1 VSPASTDAAYTGARW
16 LVDELVAAGVR
27 WACISPGSRST
38 ALALALSARSD
49 MRTWV
54 LYDERSAAYFALG
67 LARARVEPVAL
78 LCTSGTAVA
87 NYLPGVVEA
96 SLSRVPL
103 ILLTA
108 DRPPEARDV
117 GAAQAIDQVGIFG
130 TAVRFSIDL
139 PVADS
144 VPQTL
149 RHWRSTL
156 CRAVAMARA
165 APAGPVHLNIP
176 FREPLV
182 ARTSPQDA
190 PIDGDEPGEDRP
202 APFSRA
208 MIGRRTLPPAEA
220 GEVAEIVE
228 RAERPLLV
236 AGPME
241 DRRAADALLALARR
255 CDAPILADP
264 LSGLRDRDSD
274 VRIVDSADI
283 FLRDLTVQRA
293 LEPDLILRIGAP
305 PTSRPVFEF
314 LDRTRNSAHLFV
326 DDGAAWRDA
335 TLVGATHI
343 WADPA
348 EVLARVPGRA
358 ASGRGWTSLWTS
370 VACATRQALDSA
382 LARID
387 EPFEG
392 RAFRELAEALPEGSV
407 VLVGNSMPVRD
418 LDAFYPAFGRGVH
431 LLGNRGAAGIDG
443 VVSTAVGVAAAS
455 DRPVFLAIGDMS
467 LYHDMNGLL
476 VARME
481 EIPLSVILLNNDGG
495 GIFSFLPQASL
506 PRHFDRLFGTP
517 HGLDFAR
524 VAHLYD
530 MGYERPSDWAAFRRA
545 VTSPRAARERRI
557 IEVASTRQ
565 RNAELHREV
574 WAQGVNAARVAL
586 GQ

>member
-1 VSPASTDAAYTGARW
+1 MSPASLDLAFTGAGW
-16 LVDELVAAGVR
+16 LAEELIAAGVR
-27 WACISPGSRST
+27 HACISPGSRST
-38 ALALALSARSD
+38 ALALALSDRPD

-67 LARARVEPVAL
+67 LARARSEPVAL

-117 GAAQAIDQVGIFG
+117 GAAQTIDQVGVFG
-130 TAVRFSIDL
+130 SAVRYSIDL
-139 PVADS
+139 PVVDTA
-144 VPQTL
+144 PQTL

-156 CRAVAMARA
+156 CRAVAIARA
-165 APAGPVHLNIP
+165 TPAGPVHLNIP

-182 ARTSPQDA
+182 ASASPDVKIER
-190 PIDGDEPGEDRP
+190 PEPGEDRP

-208 MIGRRTLPPAEA
+208 LIGRRTLPEAEA
-220 GEVAEIVE
+220 TEVAEMLE

-241 DRRAADALLALARR
+241 DRRAADALLDLARR
-255 CDAPILADP
+255 CDIPIVADP

-274 VRIVDSADI
+274 ARIVDSADV
-283 FLRDLTVQRA
+283 FLRDLTVCRA
-293 LEPDLILRIGAP
+293 LEPDLILRVGAP
-305 PTSRPVFEF
+305 PTSRPVFEY
-314 LDRTRNSAHLFV
+314 LDRARTSTHLLV

-348 EVLARVPGRA
+348 DVLTRI
-358 ASGRGWTSLWTS
+358 SGRGVCGRDWTVRWRR
-370 VACATRQALDSA
+370 VASAARQALDSA
-382 LARID
+382 LTGID

-392 RAFRELAEALPEGSV
+392 RAFRELAEVLPEGSS
-407 VLVGNSMPVRD
+407 LFVGNSMPVRD
-418 LDAFYPAFGRGVH
+418 LDAFYPALGRGVR

-443 VVSTAVGVAAAS
+443 VVSTAVGLAAAG
-455 DRPVFLAIGDMS
+455 DGPVFLAIGDMS
-467 LYHDMNGLL
+467 FYHDMNGLL

-481 EIPLSVILLNNDGG
+481 GIPLNVILLNNDGG
-495 GIFSFLPQASL
+495 GIFSFLSQASL
-506 PRHFDRLFGTP
+506 PRHFERLFGTP

-530 MGYERPSDWAAFRRA
+530 MGYERPPDWAAFRRA
-545 VTSPRAARERRI
+545 VASCATARERRI
-557 IEVASTRQ
+557 IEVTSTRE
-565 RNAELHREV
+565 RNAELHRQV
-574 WAQGVNAARVAL
+574 WAEGVKAAREAL
-586 GQ
+586 GR